1 MDKEKL
7 AELVARVK
15 SGDGEA
21 MNDIFS
27 ATADIVYYFCSNV
40 LGRAAES
47 DVNKIYNMAEKNISS
62 LDDDGKFLAWLRA
75 LTLKYCSDSMKIA
88 SDEAAWDISA
98 ADGLDNVKEAA
109 PDDILN
115 PAVYGDA
122 IKSAVPSMMVD
133 MTPSERICAYSYYY
147 FGMSDEQ
154 IASIIGVSKE
164 SVEVKLKA
172 VRFGIKTNMRFYANL
187 SDEEGEE
194 LTFSRQLIRDFLFN
208 DASKKSYSAKR
219 RAAEEQNERV
229 FSFAQ
234 TQTVPKAQSQMSQ
247 SQHQPRQPVTHQ
259 SAQRRNAPQPS
270 YAKSSKAAEEE
281 AIRLAHETYAA
292 PKKEKKPLTQKQKN
306 IILISAGAAVL
317 VALIVCI
324 IVFVPK
330 IINGGNPNIE
340 EVALKKLSFEQ
351 ELVTLKLGETTQL
364 KLVFDPEN
372 VTHKD
377 VKWQFLDNE
386 ETKTKETSDVVS
398 FDPSTGMIKAKA
410 VGVTKIAAVSL
421 KYMDYSENPEG
432 ELIVAMCE
440 VRVDCIPE
448 LMEFKQNDKEL
459 EPGATFNLA
468 DQLIVSPSD
477 AKNYLKWDISSA
489 TETVVAE
496 INDKG
501 VVTAK
506 NEGIAIVTVSSSD
519 GTKFKTFTV
528 IVKKKQIPAE
538 KIILDK
544 ESLTLE
550 IGDTAKLT
558 ATVTPSNTTDGD
570 VTWYSNDESIVTV
583 DENGNITAVSAG
595 NTAVAAYCGK
605 TAVGICN
612 ITVNEKKISVESILG
627 IDKNVK
633 VGEMIMLNELF
644 SILPSTATDRML
656 NYSILTGKDIVME
669 FGTEIIYCL
678 KPGVIVVGATSSN
691 GQTGVASI
699 TVTAE

>member
-40 LGRAAES
+40 LGHSAES

-62 LDDDGKFLAWLRA
+62 LEDDGKFLAWLRA
-75 LTLKYCSDSMKIA
+75 LTVKYCADSMKIS
-88 SDEAAWDISA
+88 SDEGAWDTSTS
-98 ADGLDNVKEAA
+98 DGLDNVKEAA

-122 IKSAVPSMMVD
+122 IKSAVPSMMTD

-154 IASIIGVSKE
+154 MASIIGVSRE
-164 SVEVKLKA
+164 SVEAKLKA

-219 RAAEEQNERV
+219 RAAEEQSERV
-229 FSFAQ
+229 FSFAP
-234 TQTVPKAQSQMSQ
+234 T
-247 SQHQPRQPVTHQ
+247 Q
-259 SAQRRNAPQPS
+259 SAQKVQPQMQQSRHQSQSRSVSPQS

-281 AIRLAHETYAA
+281 AIRLAHESYAA
-292 PKKEKKPLTQKQKN
+292 PKKEKKLSPQKRKK
-306 IILISAGAAVL
+306 IILISAGA
-317 VALIVCI
+317 VALLAVIACVIVL
-324 IVFVPK
+324 
-330 IINGGNPNIE
+330 IINGGKQVVE
-340 EVALKKLSFEQ
+340 EDTLKSLSFER
-351 ELVTLKLGETTQL
+351 ELVTLELGETTQL
-364 KLVFDPEN
+364 KLLFDPEN
-372 VTHKD
+372 VKFKD
-377 VKWQFLDNE
+377 IENDIVWQFVDNDE
-386 ETKTKETSDVVS
+386 SKTKESSDIITL
-398 FDPSTGMIKAKA
+398 DPSTGTIKAKA
-410 VGVTKIAAVSL
+410 VGVTKIAAVSG
-421 KYMDYSENPEG
+421 KYLDFSENPEG
-432 ELIVAMCE
+432 DLIVAMCE

-538 KIILDK
+538 KITLDK
-544 ESLTLE
+544 AELMLE
-550 IGDTAKLT
+550 IGDTAVLT
-558 ATVTPSNTTDGD
+558 ATVAPSNTTDGEIKWLSSD
-570 VTWYSNDESIVTV
+570 DSIVTV
-583 DENGNITAVSAG
+583 ENGKIKAVSAG
-595 NTAVAAYCGK
+595 NAIITAYCGSVMETCNVTVKEKEVPVTEIVGVSKSAKVGDTIALSGLFKIYPENATDK
-605 TAVGICN
+605 TLTYS
-612 ITVNEKKISVESILG
+612 ITVGGDKALIVGTEVVICLKEGEVSILA
-627 IDKNVK
+627 I
-633 VGEMIMLNELF
+633 
-644 SILPSTATDRML
+644 
-656 NYSILTGKDIVME
+656 
-669 FGTEIIYCL
+669 
-678 KPGVIVVGATSSN
+678 SSN
-691 GQTGVASI
+691 GLVETATISIAS
-699 TVTAE
+699 TSK

>member
-1 MDKEKL
+1 M
-7 AELVARVK
+7 
-15 SGDGEA
+15 
-21 MNDIFS
+21 
-27 ATADIVYYFCSNV
+27 
-40 LGRAAES
+40 
-47 DVNKIYNMAEKNISS
+47 
-62 LDDDGKFLAWLRA
+62 
-75 LTLKYCSDSMKIA
+75 
-88 SDEAAWDISA
+88 
-98 ADGLDNVKEAA
+98 
-109 PDDILN
+109 
-115 PAVYGDA
+115 
-122 IKSAVPSMMVD
+122 
-133 MTPSERICAYSYYY
+133 
-147 FGMSDEQ
+147 
-154 IASIIGVSKE
+154 
-164 SVEVKLKA
+164 
-172 VRFGIKTNMRFYANL
+172 
-187 SDEEGEE
+187 
-194 LTFSRQLIRDFLFN
+194 
-208 DASKKSYSAKR
+208 
-219 RAAEEQNERV
+219 
-229 FSFAQ
+229 
-234 TQTVPKAQSQMSQ
+234 
-247 SQHQPRQPVTHQ
+247 
-259 SAQRRNAPQPS
+259 
-270 YAKSSKAAEEE
+270 
-281 AIRLAHETYAA
+281 
-292 PKKEKKPLTQKQKN
+292 
-306 IILISAGAAVL
+306 L

-386 ETKTKETSDVVS
+386 ETKTKETSDIVS

-558 ATVTPSNTTDGD
+558 ATVTPSNTTDGEIK
-570 VTWYSNDESIVTV
+570 WLSNDESIVTV
-583 DENGNITAVSAG
+583 ENGSIKAISAG
-595 NTAVAAYCGK
+595 SAVITAYCGS
-605 TAVGICN
+605 IMESC
-612 ITVNEKKISVESILG
+612 TVTINEKKVSVLDITG
-627 IDKNVK
+627 VNGGKVK
-633 VGEMIMLNELF
+633 AGDVLSF
-644 SILPSTATDRML
+644 SDFFKVSPSTATNQTLSYKVIAGDDVVL
-656 NYSILTGKDIVME
+656 I
-669 FGTEIIYCL
+669 FGDYFCFKSAGT
-678 KPGVIVVGATSSN
+678 ATIMAVSEDN
-691 GQTGVASI
+691 PYAIASI

>member
-75 LTLKYCSDSMKIA
+75 LTIKYCADSMKIA

-98 ADGLDNVKEAA
+98 SDGLDNVKEAA

-164 SVEVKLKA
+164 SVEAKLKA

-229 FSFAQ
+229 FSFTQ
-234 TQTVPKAQSQMSQ
+234 TQTVPKAQPQMSQ
-247 SQHQPRQPVTHQ
+247 SQHQPHQPVMHQ
-259 SAQRRNAPQPS
+259 PVQRRSAPQPS

-292 PKKEKKPLTQKQKN
+292 PRKEKKPLTQKQKN

-330 IINGGNPNIE
+330 IINGGNTNTD
-340 EVALKKLSFEQ
+340 VTLKNLSFEQ
-351 ELVTLKLGETTQL
+351 ELVILKLGETTQL

-372 VTHKD
+372 VTYKD

-386 ETKTKETSDVVS
+386 ETKTKETSNVVS

-440 VRVDCIPE
+440 VRVDCVPDI
-448 LMEFKQNDKEL
+448 MEFKQNDKEL

-506 NEGIAIVTVSSSD
+506 NEGIAIVTVSSND

-544 ESLTLE
+544 TELVLE

-558 ATVTPSNTTDGD
+558 ATVTPSNTTDGEIK
-570 VTWYSNDESIVTV
+570 WLSSDESIVTV
-583 DENGNITAVSAG
+583 ENGSIKAVSAG
-595 NTAVAAYCGK
+595 SAVITAYCGSIMESC
-605 TAVGICN
+605 TVI
-612 ITVNEKKISVESILG
+612 VNEKKVSVKDVTG
-627 IDKNVK
+627 IDGGKVK
-633 VGEMIMLNELF
+633 VGAVLTLADFFKVSPSNATNKTLNCKIITGDDIAIIMGDF
-644 SILPSTATDRML
+644 FYFKSAGTATIMAVSED
-656 NYSILTGKDIVME
+656 NPY
-669 FGTEIIYCL
+669 
-678 KPGVIVVGATSSN
+678 AT
-691 GQTGVASI
+691 AII

>member
-75 LTLKYCSDSMKIA
+75 LTIKYCADSMKIA

-98 ADGLDNVKEAA
+98 SDGLDNVKEAA

-164 SVEVKLKA
+164 SVEAKLKA

-219 RAAEEQNERV
+219 RAAEEQSERV
-229 FSFAQ
+229 FSFTQ
-234 TQTVPKAQSQMSQ
+234 TQMVPKAQPQMSQ
-247 SQHQPRQPVTHQ
+247 SQHQPHQPVMHQ
-259 SAQRRNAPQPS
+259 PVQRRSAPQPS

-292 PKKEKKPLTQKQKN
+292 PRKERKPLTQKQKN

-330 IINGGNPNIE
+330 IINGGNTNTD
-340 EVALKKLSFEQ
+340 VTLKNLSFEQ
-351 ELVTLKLGETTQL
+351 ELVILKLGETTQL

-372 VTHKD
+372 VTYKD

-440 VRVDCIPE
+440 VRVDCVPDI
-448 LMEFKQNDKEL
+448 MEFKQNDKEL

-506 NEGIAIVTVSSSD
+506 NEGIAIVTVSSND

-544 ESLTLE
+544 TELVLE

-558 ATVTPSNTTDGD
+558 ATVTPSNTTDGEIK
-570 VTWYSNDESIVTV
+570 WLSSDESIVTV
-583 DENGNITAVSAG
+583 ENGSIKAVSAG
-595 NTAVAAYCGK
+595 SAVITAYCGSIMESC
-605 TAVGICN
+605 TVI
-612 ITVNEKKISVESILG
+612 VNEKKVSVKDVTG
-627 IDKNVK
+627 IDGGKVK
-633 VGEMIMLNELF
+633 VGAVLTLADFFKVSPSDATNQTLNCKIITGDDIAIIMGDF
-644 SILPSTATDRML
+644 FYFKSAGTATIMAVSED
-656 NYSILTGKDIVME
+656 NPY
-669 FGTEIIYCL
+669 
-678 KPGVIVVGATSSN
+678 AT
-691 GQTGVASI
+691 AII